1 MVKRVSNGPQEETEN
16 FGEMTYDEL
25 REVNTIIN
33 FSITDQFTQYLAS
46 LVGLRRVVCRW
57 CSKQQVGS
65 KKKGKEDI
73 ARQDNIIR
81 DFLDELQF
89 K

>member
-1 MVKRVSNGPQEETEN
+1 MELDGVEEVLQMVKRVSNGPQEETEN

-46 LVGLRRVVCRW
+46 
-57 CSKQQVGS
+57 KQPVGS
-65 KKKGKEDI
+65 KKKGNDEM
-73 ARQDNIIR
+73 ARQANIIR